1 MLKYDDE
8 DVRLSHVGTYVEPN
22 GNTHLILCILSST
35 EDDGESFVN
44 KHANFL
50 KQQIIGGVQ
59 EKSTEY
65 YVLKKGSG
73 WW

>member
-44 KHANFL
+44 K
-50 KQQIIGGVQ
+50 
-59 EKSTEY
+59 
-65 YVLKKGSG
+65 
-73 WW
+73 